1 MAETKIKN
9 SLKKLL
15 ISELTE
21 KKEEERLERVKENA
35 NLKQVD
41 FYYDKRQKHTE
52 NFKQYLEGE
61 GIKVNSIEVSENPEE
76 WSYIR
81 TLTNLATLPTVL
93 VNKNALVMRRDF
105 TNQKQLVNAIKHF
118 ASPDFKNPDFNG
130 FMLEQTKSNS
140 FNIMMRINQL
150 EQKLNPILSFIT
162 DLKKQLEE
170 ESKEDNA

>member
-1 MAETKIKN
+1 MAETKIKD

-61 GIKVNSIEVSENPEE
+61 GIKVNSIEVSENPKE
-76 WSYIR
+76 WSYVR
-81 TLTNLATLPTVL
+81 TLTNLSTLPTIL

-105 TNQKQLVNAIKHF
+105 SNQKQLVNAVKHF
-118 ASPDFKNPDFNG
+118 ANPNFKNPDFNG
-130 FMLEQTKSNS
+130 LMLEQTKTNS
-140 FNIMMRINQL
+140 FNIMMRLNQL
-150 EQKLNPILSFIT
+150 EQKINPIISFVN

-170 ESKEDNA
+170 EAKEDNA